1 MHKYISFDEYQLMSL
16 YNPGNRAGLIE
27 TLQEVRGYLS
37 AEDKEVI
44 EVTDSCLRKLRS
56 MTDAEYDELDLFPDH
71 VDTFDEMEDIYA
83 D

>member
-1 MHKYISFDEYQLMSL
+1 MHKYISFDEYRLMSL
-16 YNPGNRAGLIE
+16 YNPSNRAGLIE
-27 TLQEVRGYLS
+27 TLQEVRGYLTD
-37 AEDKEVI
+37 EDEEVI
-44 EVTDSCLRKLRS
+44 EVMDSCLRKLRS

>member
-16 YNPGNRAGLIE
+16 YSTGNRIELIE
-27 TLQEVRGYLS
+27 TLQEMRGYLS

-44 EVTDSCLRKLRS
+44 EVTDSCLRKLRC
-56 MTDAEYDELDLFPDH
+56 MTDAEYDELGLFFDIA
-71 VDTFDEMEDIYA
+71 DTFDEMEDIDA